1 MHDGHGLLSG
11 YQELVE
17 HLDEVSL
24 IGLELNTED
33 MESVYTTQDV
43 GRVYVD
49 RLVDMLEPGDELVVV
64 GHSFGGEV
72 VVTVGERRCRCEI
85 NALD

>member
-1 MHDGHGLLSG
+1 M
-11 YQELVE
+11 
-17 HLDEVSL
+17 
-24 IGLELNTED
+24 NTED
-33 MESVYTTQDV
+33 MELVYNMQDV

-49 RLVDMLEPGDELVVV
+49 RLVDVLELGDEVVVV

-72 VVTVGERRCRCEI
+72 VVTVGERRCRCEM

>member
-1 MHDGHGLLSG
+1 M
-11 YQELVE
+11 
-17 HLDEVSL
+17 

-33 MESVYTTQDV
+33 MESVDNMQDT

-49 RLVDMLEPGDELVVV
+49 RLVDVLELGDEVVVV

-72 VVTVGERRCRCEI
+72 AVAVGERRCRCER

>member
-1 MHDGHGLLSG
+1 M
-11 YQELVE
+11 
-17 HLDEVSL
+17 
-24 IGLELNTED
+24 
-33 MESVYTTQDV
+33 QDV

-49 RLVDMLEPGDELVVV
+49 RLVDVLELGDEVVVV

-72 VVTVGERRCRCEI
+72 AVAVGERRCRCEM